1 MRPGL
6 QPRCLSLGQI
16 REFGCRMARDL
27 EVAILF
33 ADVVGSTQLYDKFGD
48 TKASETVAVCLDAM
62 KDATMQFDGT
72 VIKTIGDE
80 VMSTFPSVDQA
91 MRAAV
96 MMQSRITSDS
106 RREDTI
112 PVSIRIGCHYGPVVQ
127 EQNDIFGAAVH
138 TANRMTS
145 QAKAKQIVISGETV
159 SLMSPEL
166 KKQTRQIDV
175 ATVRGRLDEVAL
187 YELLWNP
194 EEATSMLPTIEWEN
208 RKASRL
214 TLSFRDQTVELDDKR
229 KSVTLG
235 RADDNDLV
243 IKGNLI
249 SRIHAKIEMR
259 RGKFVLID
267 QSTNGTFI
275 ENVQGEER
283 FVRRD
288 TTELHG
294 EGVIGLGRA
303 EKAEGREAFGD
314 GDLDRAGL
322 EDVGEVG
329 GGLACHHRQG
339 HRRGGDQGGQS
350 FHGSSSCWMGGS
362 GQAATAVGAFLT
374 VPRRFSSRSA
384 RRESGKHRAKY
395 MQAMIG

>member
-1 MRPGL
+1 MRPAP
-6 QPRCLSLGQI
+6 QPPCLSLGQI
-16 REFGCRMARDL
+16 RELGCRMARDL

-96 MMQSRITSDS
+96 MMQSRISSDS
-106 RREDTI
+106 RKEDTI

-159 SLMSPEL
+159 SQMSPEL

-294 EGVIGLGRA
+294 EGVIGLGRV
-303 EKAEGREAFGD
+303 EKAGAS
-314 GDLDRAGL
+314 
-322 EDVGEVG
+322 
-329 GGLACHHRQG
+329 LAVH
-339 HRRGGDQGGQS
+339 
-350 FHGSSSCWMGGS
+350 FK
-362 GQAATAVGAFLT
+362 TK
-374 VPRRFSSRSA
+374 
-384 RRESGKHRAKY
+384 E
-395 MQAMIG
+395 